1 MSKLS
6 FILGLVTTAGMGG
19 APTKHVVKLIPGQH
33 TYHHASLVKQRLQQ
47 QAKQVAHSRQQ
58 QPVQTGLSQSST
70 ESNSTS
76 ASSVTV

>member
-47 QAKQVAHSRQQ
+47 AKQVAHSRQQ